1 MAPKDAVLVPCLV
14 SLVRRPLG
22 RPPGL
27 LKVCNVKLESIL
39 KTLQSLQNDVTNC
52 NSRLALFE
60 SRSQQQKT
68 ALRPDRVTDY
78 DSITLLGPEDIALD
92 SVNEEEAIKPSNE
105 AEMPTNEA
113 VRPPNKVMKPP
124 NEATKLPNDNS
135 SSSEETRIQMR
146 TSNRL
151 VMTPT
156 FRSHPGNPP
165 RIFLHSW
172 KRIPSETKL

>member
-113 VRPPNKVMKPP
+113 VRPPN
-124 NEATKLPNDNS
+124 
-135 SSSEETRIQMR
+135 
-146 TSNRL
+146 
-151 VMTPT
+151 
-156 FRSHPGNPP
+156 
-165 RIFLHSW
+165 
-172 KRIPSETKL
+172 